1 MIEMKPVSKPKA
13 ACVLGL
19 ITALL
24 CGSASEVLARSPSYC
39 DASARHYADRNSNA
53 GGNIVGGALAGA
65 IGGAVLGGIIGG
77 KKKSVGTGAL
87 IGTGVGTTAGVVNT
101 SAQWRADYD
110 YAYGHCVSSGGASG
124 SGPEPGSAAWYDY
137 CEAKYR
143 SFDPDTG
150 MFLSNAGYWKPCR

>member
-1 MIEMKPVSKPKA
+1 MKPLSKPKG
-13 ACVLGL
+13 ACVIGL
-19 ITALL
+19 VAVFL
-24 CGSASEVLARSPSYC
+24 CGSGSGVLARSASYC
-39 DASARHYADRNSNA
+39 DASARNFADQNSNA

-110 YAYGHCVSSGGASG
+110 YAFHRCMSSGGSG
-124 SGPEPGSAAWYDY
+124 SGLEPGSPAWYDY

-143 SFDPDTG
+143 SFDADTG
-150 MFLSNAGYWKPCR
+150 MFLSSSGTWKPCR